1 MGALDESDDSTGM
14 VGCAAVIF
22 AGGCWL
28 IVDHDLERSVLYI
41 PSLPETT
48 NVTFDVAGDS
58 LILGFQQP

>member
-28 IVDHDLERSVLYI
+28 IVDHDLERRCI
-41 PSLPETT
+41 IHT
-48 NVTFDVAGDS
+48 
-58 LILGFQQP
+58 